1 MNRRKT
7 RKVYAG
13 KLAIGGDSPISVQ
26 TMTNI
31 PFADIEATIDQIY
44 EIAEAGGELVRI
56 AVPNIEFAK
65 KVSKIVEK
73 SPIPVSADIH

>member
-1 MNRRKT
+1 MITTNRRKT
-7 RKVYAG
+7 KKVYAG

-31 PFADIEATIDQIY
+31 PFADIDATIDQIY
-44 EIAEAGGELVRI
+44 EIAESGGELVRI

-65 KVSKIVEK
+65 KFQK
-73 SPIPVSADIH
+73 